1 MNVNVATNIEILIHS
16 AKWLGR
22 MSHFNQYVTISMFLP
37 VKWNVGNCAVI
48 FFTWALMYF
57 LSNRRKM
64 MFNSLLAVLRY
75 EWTAHFLA
83 RALILLCLCLYLVI
97 CPMFS
102 TSVCWI
108 TGILEKREKV
118 RKMEFCG
125 VEKMCVTIKARLRIE
140 ARSRSR
146 SVWSDTANP
155 LTAWQ
160 NRSPELFPPSLK
172 AFKLKAFLLVN
183 ILLNDLF
190 GLDMG
195 NFIAISKLKRLI
207 GHVRCVKYQ
216 LYNLPTLSSH
226 P

>member
-1 MNVNVATNIEILIHS
+1 MNSTLSCPCFDFAVFVSLSCHLS
-16 AKWLGR
+16 
-22 MSHFNQYVTISMFLP
+22 YVFHI
-37 VKWNVGNCAVI
+37 C
-48 FFTWALMYF
+48 
-57 LSNRRKM
+57 
-64 MFNSLLAVLRY
+64 LLNHRY
-75 EWTAHFLA
+75 SWEKGK
-83 RALILLCLCLYLVI
+83 
-97 CPMFS
+97 S
-102 TSVCWI
+102 EKGKSEKD
-108 TGILEKREKV
+108 GILW
-118 RKMEFCG
+118 CG
-125 VEKMCVTIKARLRIE
+125 KMCVTIKARLRIE

-190 GLDMG
+190 GLDVG

-207 GHVRCVKYQ
+207 GHVRRVSLKYQ

-226 P
+226 PYIFGEK